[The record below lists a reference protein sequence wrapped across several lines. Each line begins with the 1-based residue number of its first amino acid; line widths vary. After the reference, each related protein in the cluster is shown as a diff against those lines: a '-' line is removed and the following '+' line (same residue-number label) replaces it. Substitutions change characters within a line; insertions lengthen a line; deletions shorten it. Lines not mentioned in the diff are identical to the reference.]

1 VVLRCSE
8 IFTIKAL
15 PARRVGQARGA
26 CLVQQ
31 DFGIFIMRF
40 SLTHFF
46 AASLIC
52 AATGVSAQNAPLQ
65 VSGAWA
71 RATVPG
77 QVGTGAFMTL
87 QSQQDLQLVG
97 ASSAAAGVAQIHEM
111 KLEGDTMRMRP
122 MKALA
127 LPAHQSVALTP
138 GGNHIMLMDLK
149 QALAAGSTIQVELKL
164 QDATGKTLTQ
174 TVDVPVRQNASAG
187 AGHGAA
193 MHGGAHGS

>member
-1 VVLRCSE
+1 
-8 IFTIKAL
+8 
-15 PARRVGQARGA
+15 
-26 CLVQQ
+26 
-31 DFGIFIMRF
+31 MRF

-111 KLEGDTMRMRP
+111 KLEGDTMRMHP
-122 MKALA
+122 LTELA
-127 LPAHQSVALTP
+127 LPAHQSVMLKS

-149 QALAAGSTIQVELKL
+149 QALSAGSTIEIELHL
-164 QDATGKTLTQ
+164 QNNQGQPLTQ
-174 TVDVPVRQNASAG
+174 KVEVPVRQNAPAG
-187 AGHGAA
+187 AAPA
-193 MHGGAHGS
+193 PAHGHHGS